1 MNTIDVSAE
10 IYRIRRQ
17 YPELWNFMEA
27 YWNERFDDFY
37 SVIADAAEEYAQG
50 SPEYLTRNLLDQ
62 TKRAQKDEALRAV
75 MREGLSI
82 AWGGMALTDESFAA
96 LIAALENIVRD
107 FSPVVVPLKR
117 A

>member
-1 MNTIDVSAE
+1 MSQIDVSAE

-37 SVIADAAEEYAQG
+37 SVIGDAAKEYAQEA
-50 SPEYLTRNLLDQ
+50 PEYLTRNLLEQ
-62 TKRAQKDEALRAV
+62 ARQAEKDEKLRAI
-75 MREGLSI
+75 MRKGLSVT
-82 AWGGMALTDESFAA
+82 WGGMALLDETFAE
-96 LIAALENIVRD
+96 LIATLENRVRD
-107 FSPVVVPLKR
+107 FSPVVVPLRR